1 MSSITLQNEES
12 TTPEPETQADRKFN
26 LQHKIGWR
34 LRVRIDVF
42 MQNAAAIWPGNDLAA
57 TADAANRKK
66 CDDHVAEFA
75 TMFALKLGTMITG
88 R

>member
-1 MSSITLQNEES
+1 
-12 TTPEPETQADRKFN
+12 
-26 LQHKIGWR
+26 
-34 LRVRIDVF
+34 

>member
-1 MSSITLQNEES
+1 
-12 TTPEPETQADRKFN
+12 
-26 LQHKIGWR
+26 
-34 LRVRIDVF
+34 

-57 TADAANRKK
+57 TADEANRKK

-75 TMFALKLGTMITG
+75 TMIASKLGTMITG